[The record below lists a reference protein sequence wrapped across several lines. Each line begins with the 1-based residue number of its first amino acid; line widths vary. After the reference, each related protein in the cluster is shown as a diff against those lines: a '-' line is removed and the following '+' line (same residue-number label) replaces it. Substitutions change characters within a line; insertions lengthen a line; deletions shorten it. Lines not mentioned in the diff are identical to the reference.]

1 MPRVSSEASPSP
13 SATARP
19 RPRWIAWAVAAAIV
33 VAGALILLLS
43 CGGEDGGDGGAPALK
58 TGVPTELS
66 ESELRA
72 FGRAQA
78 VPVYWAGPQE
88 NRRYEVTRTASGRV
102 YIRYLTPKAEVGSAQ
117 PRFLTVGTYPGRDAY
132 SALRT
137 ASRGAGSVRVRTQS
151 GALVTWAKAQPTSVY
166 FAFPGSAFQVEVYDP
181 SALRARSLVLDGQVT
196 RLG

>member
-1 MPRVSSEASPSP
+1 MPRVSSEAGPSP

-137 ASRGAGSVRVRTQS
+137 ASRGAESVRVRTQS
-151 GALVTWAKAQPTSVY
+151 GALVTWAKARPTSVY
-166 FAFPGSAFQVEVYDP
+166 FAFPDSAFQVEVYDP